1 MRFGSF
7 FMAEYID
14 MFVISGIAA
23 TIFLGGWR
31 GPGPGWL
38 DPIWML
44 AEDVRADR
52 SSSSGSGRRCRA
64 LRYDQLMS
72 SAGRSCCRWRP

>member
-7 FMAEYID
+7 MLAEYLE

-23 TIFLGGWR
+23 TFFLGGWM
-31 GPGPGWL
+31 GPGPGFL

-44 AEDVRADR
+44 IQDPRPRFGLHWSARRSRACATT
-52 SSSSGSGRRCRA
+52 S
-64 LRYDQLMS
+64 
-72 SAGRSCCRWRP
+72 